1 MNRKQRFAFKS
12 ARVTRA
18 LGIAFKNVSK
28 DAVSGAALLGKIAVH
43 TTKDVGRSAKNA
55 VADVRQGAKYGWASV
70 QDPRT
75 QD

>member
-28 DAVSGAALLGKIAVH
+28 DAVEGAALLGKFAVH
-43 TTKDVGRSAKNA
+43 SAKNVGHSAKLA

-70 QDPRT
+70 EDPRT